1 MGGPSARHSELNP
14 AYDRARERA
23 TQWRAQRQATPGD
36 PEATRDALLKVVD
49 AEEPPLRI
57 FFGTAPLEIATKDYE
72 SRLATWREWE
82 PVSAQAQGD

>member
-1 MGGPSARHSELNP
+1 
-14 AYDRARERA
+14 
-23 TQWRAQRQATPGD
+23 
-36 PEATRDALLKVVD
+36 VD